1 MNAED
6 KSEVQGLL
14 YHAFHE
20 FWNHIRNDNTLGDA
34 ADATVAQLRRNW
46 KGLSSEPKLP
56 DPEWG
61 PGDVV
66 RDPDGVE
73 HHVYGIEGEDVW
85 VDKVW
90 GGVDTTTMHRRALER
105 TRIAEIKAGMLV
117 KFDGAAW
124 WCDSVV
130 DGIYYLRCLS
140 TQGVQEAQA
149 MRHLITRIAV

>member
-61 PGDVV
+61 PGDGVQV
-66 RDPDGVE
+66 R
-73 HHVYGIEGEDVW
+73 HVTGALVW
-85 VDKVW
+85 VECGNVCIDRDHNK
-90 GGVDTTTMHRRALER
+90 GRAIYVR
-105 TRIAEIKAGMLV
+105 SICKRIAVAEIKAGMLV